1 MRKFENEYFNV
12 PVGYFD
18 AVLTCELVRCLN
30 LQRYMMFYK
39 RKKLY

>member
-18 AVLTCELVRCLN
+18 AVQTCELVRCLN